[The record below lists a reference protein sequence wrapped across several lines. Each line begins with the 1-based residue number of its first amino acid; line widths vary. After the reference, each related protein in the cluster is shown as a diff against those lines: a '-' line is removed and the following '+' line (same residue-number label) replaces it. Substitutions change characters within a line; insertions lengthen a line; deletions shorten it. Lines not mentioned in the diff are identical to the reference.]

1 MGKYFSQMK
10 KIFDFETTHFDF
22 ILIQHIEKLRKLNE
36 ITKDD
41 LSLKMGLAKS
51 FVSNV
56 ESYTQKHKYST
67 RHITLLAK
75 AFGYTKISDLLD
87 FPTPQYD
94 RIRVTVEQTYN
105 DSGTKV
111 IKSEVVKIEEI
122 K

>member
-1 MGKYFSQMK
+1 MK

-22 ILIQHIEKLRKLNE
+22 ILIQHIEKLRKLNG
-36 ITKDD
+36 ITKDE

-51 FVSNV
+51 FISNV
-56 ESYTQKHKYST
+56 ESFTQKHKYST

-75 AFGYTKISDLLD
+75 AFGYAKISDLLD

-94 RIRVTVEQTYN
+94 RIKVTVEQTYN
-105 DSGTKV
+105 KALTKV

>member
-1 MGKYFSQMK
+1 MK

>member
-1 MGKYFSQMK
+1 MK

-94 RIRVTVEQTYN
+94 RIKVTVEQTYN
-105 DSGTKV
+105 EAGTKV